1 MILPLVN
8 IRTVSIITPGTTYFS
23 SIFIYSDVQDS
34 SDQKDFSF
42 YILKVIRE
50 KFVANIEY
58 EDVTRKRSQ

>member
-8 IRTVSIITPGTTYFS
+8 IRTVSIIIPGATYFS
-23 SIFIYSDVQDS
+23 YIFIYSDVQDS
-34 SDQKDFSF
+34 CDQKDFSF

-58 EDVTRKRSQ
+58 DDVTRKRSQ

>member
-8 IRTVSIITPGTTYFS
+8 IRTMSIIIPGTTYFS
-23 SIFIYSDVQDS
+23 YIFMYSDVQDS

-58 EDVTRKRSQ
+58 DDVTRKRSQ

>member
-8 IRTVSIITPGTTYFS
+8 IRTVSIIIPGTTYFS
-23 SIFIYSDVQDS
+23 YIFIYSDVQDS

-58 EDVTRKRSQ
+58 DDVTRKRSQ